1 MSNIENVNRS
11 KKVIFL
17 VSGKAGSGKS
27 TFTQDAI
34 LELDKFG
41 IKAKRMSFAA
51 KIKDIASQYF
61 GWSGTKDERGRTLL
75 QHLGECGREYHI
87 NTWVNN
93 LIYDIVTDVSNT
105 KVYIIDDCR
114 YVNEIT
120 CFEGDYRFKVI
131 KINIQRTNYNSNLTL
146 EQQMDVSEN
155 GLNNYAGFD
164 TIIINNSDRQGF
176 ATQVK
181 EVVGVYM
188 GEIKNALQGKE

>member
-1 MSNIENVNRS
+1 MSSIENVNRS

-27 TFTQDAI
+27 TFAQDAI

-41 IKAKRMSFAA
+41 IKANRMSFAA
-51 KIKDIASQYF
+51 KLKDIASQYF
-61 GWSGTKDERGRTLL
+61 GWSGIKDERGRTLL

-93 LIYDIVTDVSNT
+93 LIHDIVTDVSNT

-120 CFEGDYRFKVI
+120 CFEYDYRFKVI

-181 EVVGVYM
+181 EVVGVYI

>member
-27 TFTQDAI
+27 SFTQDAI

>member
-27 TFTQDAI
+27 TFTQNAI

-188 GEIKNALQGKE
+188 GEIKNALQGEE

>member
-61 GWSGTKDERGRTLL
+61 CWNGTKDERGRTLL

-93 LIYDIVTDVSNT
+93 LIHDIVTDVSNT

-120 CFEGDYRFKVI
+120 CFEHDYRFKVI

>member
-11 KKVIFL
+11 KKVVFL

-27 TFTQDAI
+27 TFAQDAI
-34 LELDKFG
+34 LELGKYN
-41 IKAKRMSFAA
+41 IQAKKVSFAA
-51 KIKDIASQYF
+51 KLKNIALEYF
-61 GWSGTKDERGRTLL
+61 GWDGTKDEKGRTLL

-93 LIYDIVTDVSNT
+93 LIHDIVSDTSNT
-105 KVYIIDDCR
+105 QVFIIDDCR
-114 YVNEIT
+114 YINEMT
-120 CFEGDYRFKVI
+120 YFEYDYRFKVI
-131 KINIQRTNYNSNLTL
+131 KINIQRNNYKSTLTL

-181 EVVGVYM
+181 EVVGVYI

>member
-1 MSNIENVNRS
+1 M
-11 KKVIFL
+11 IFL

-93 LIYDIVTDVSNT
+93 LIHDIVTDVSNT

-120 CFEGDYRFKVI
+120 CFEYDYRFKVI

-181 EVVGVYM
+181 EVVEVYM